1 MNYSKPGSNGRG
13 GQGKPGNSGPLRTD
27 TCGKKKTTSTM
38 KVFGGKVANKTGG
51 LHYFTS
57 WFVNCNISQTRP
69 HTVER
74 LKKNLIPSD
83 KGKNL
88 RHYENCRTCTKNEC
102 KFAWQGIT
110 AET

>member
-51 LHYFTS
+51 LHG
-57 WFVNCNISQTRP
+57 
-69 HTVER
+69 
-74 LKKNLIPSD
+74 L
-83 KGKNL
+83 
-88 RHYENCRTCTKNEC
+88 
-102 KFAWQGIT
+102 
-110 AET
+110 